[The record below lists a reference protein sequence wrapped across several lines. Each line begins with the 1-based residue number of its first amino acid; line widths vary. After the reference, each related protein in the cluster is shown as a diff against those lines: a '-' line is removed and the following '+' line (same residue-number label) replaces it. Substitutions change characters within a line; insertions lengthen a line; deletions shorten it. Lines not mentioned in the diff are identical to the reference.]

1 LHFGARFDN
10 EILRK
15 MLSRQLSAFLLSL
28 LCATPSFAGAAGNP
42 KLDEPLRARARAPRG
57 SVRVIVETAGGTAI
71 EQGARLVSRL
81 GGRPG
86 RRLPALRAVSA
97 EVPASA
103 LARLAAD
110 GQVRKVSLD
119 RDVWPTM
126 DRTAATIGATL
137 VREKLGVDGTGVG
150 VAIVDSGVT
159 GWHGDLGFG
168 FEAWFMDWPGTGQ
181 RVTHFADFVGG
192 YPDSYD
198 DYGHGTHVAGVIAG
212 NGAASG
218 GARAGVAPGASLIA
232 LKVLDRNGRGYI
244 SDVIAA
250 IDYAV
255 AYRDYFNIRVL
266 NLSVAAAVYESYDT
280 DPLTLAAKRA
290 VEAGIVV
297 VTAAGNFGENAQQQ
311 TQYGGVTSPGNAPW
325 VLTVGASSHMGTE
338 SRADDTMAGFS
349 SRGPS
354 RFDHA
359 AKPDIVAPGVGLV
372 SLSEPRSTLYRARP
386 QSRVWGLITAGHA
399 PYLSLSGTS
408 MAAPV
413 VAGTVALM
421 LQANPALTPN
431 AVKAILQYTAETRT
445 GYNHLTQGAGFLNT
459 RGAVELA
466 SAMTGWTPEPI
477 DSSAWNKHIIWGSH
491 RIGGGALDPGAN
503 AWATNIVWGTV
514 SAPDG
519 ENIVWGTLCE
529 SADCADTV
537 WGTASGENIVWGTVR
552 DGENIVW
559 GTAGEHENIVW
570 GTACGGDDCENIV
583 WGTVD
588 GENIVWGTV
597 GGENIVWGTAD
608 PGNVVRGTR
617 ARR

>member
-1 LHFGARFDN
+1 
-10 EILRK
+10 
-15 MLSRQLSAFLLSL
+15 
-28 LCATPSFAGAAGNP
+28 
-42 KLDEPLRARARAPRG
+42 
-57 SVRVIVETAGGTAI
+57 
-71 EQGARLVSRL
+71 
-81 GGRPG
+81 
-86 RRLPALRAVSA
+86 
-97 EVPASA
+97 
-103 LARLAAD
+103 
-110 GQVRKVSLD
+110 
-119 RDVWPTM
+119 
-126 DRTAATIGATL
+126 
-137 VREKLGVDGTGVG
+137 
-150 VAIVDSGVT
+150 
-159 GWHGDLGFG
+159 
-168 FEAWFMDWPGTGQ
+168 
-181 RVTHFADFVGG
+181 
-192 YPDSYD
+192 
-198 DYGHGTHVAGVIAG
+198 
-212 NGAASG
+212 
-218 GARAGVAPGASLIA
+218 
-232 LKVLDRNGRGYI
+232 
-244 SDVIAA
+244 
-250 IDYAV
+250 
-255 AYRDYFNIRVL
+255 
-266 NLSVAAAVYESYDT
+266 
-280 DPLTLAAKRA
+280 
-290 VEAGIVV
+290 
-297 VTAAGNFGENAQQQ
+297 
-311 TQYGGVTSPGNAPW
+311 
-325 VLTVGASSHMGTE
+325 
-338 SRADDTMAGFS
+338 MAGFS

-617 ARR
+617 TRR